1 MKVARSQEVSTQF
14 KSSQQDWERCRVQ
27 TELSSPWTFDGDEAV
42 IQRVL
47 SSFTKC
53 LQKVWNSLKVVSFL
67 IGQSFTLE
75 DYINHQRCCHLLCIK
90 SAVDDPIKEYL
101 IGGDKEISV
110 IKLSL
115 VSENTLDLNICY
127 FSLECYPPPPDSF
140 FCKTS
145 NGLYMHLYFLV

>member
-1 MKVARSQEVSTQF
+1 MKVAHSQEVSTQF
-14 KSSQQDWERCRVQ
+14 RSSQQDWERCRVQ
-27 TELSSPWTFDGDEAV
+27 TELSSPWTVDGDEAV

-53 LQKVWNSLKVVSFL
+53 LQKVWNSLKVFSFL

-75 DYINHQRCCHLLCIK
+75 DYINLITK
-90 SAVDDPIKEYL
+90 GAVTCFVLSQQHPIKEYL

-145 NGLYMHLYFLV
+145 NSLYMHLYFLV